1 MAYDENIKSGSLFFT
16 LSAVDLHWHD
26 LHSYMPLFDEYK
38 AANKAQRYRIASQN
52 LNDNPHIAAYWLYRR
67 FDLFRKHVL
76 MGLFDGTDF
85 WSQYKWQV

>member
-38 AANKAQRYRIASQN
+38 ATNKA
-52 LNDNPHIAAYWLYRR
+52 
-67 FDLFRKHVL
+67 
-76 MGLFDGTDF
+76 
-85 WSQYKWQV
+85 